1 MGRDATKACGNPCF
15 ECRKAAALKDERL
28 SSRLSAA
35 EALGLSES
43 TLADYELGKTK
54 VIPSDKIVLM
64 ADLYKAPELM
74 AWYCSSECPI
84 GKLLPMTGERIS
96 TIERTTLRLLRL
108 LRSATVDDVVDA
120 LVEITADGT
129 VSEDEKCSL
138 AEVLEYL
145 DQLIKAA
152 GELRVIGIKA
162 LNGG

>member
-15 ECRKAAALKDERL
+15 ECRKAAAMRDSRL

-64 ADLYKAPELM
+64 ADLYNAPELM
-74 AWYCSSECPI
+74 AWYCASECPI

-108 LRSATVDDVVDA
+108 LRSSTVDDVVDA

-129 VSEDEKCSL
+129 VSEDEKCGL
-138 AEVLEYL
+138 AEILEYI
-145 DQLIKAA
+145 DQLIKTA
-152 GELRVIGIKA
+152 GELRVIGLKA
-162 LNGG
+162 MNGG